1 MTFLLINL
9 ITIAIPLALS
19 FNKKVRFHQY
29 WRFLWPG
36 ILIMMAV
43 FIPWDIWFTTSGY
56 WGFNQE
62 HLIGIKILNLPLEA
76 WLFFITLP
84 YAGLF
89 IYECVRAY
97 MPLGPFI
104 TIARPMAI
112 VLMAVFIIIAAMN
125 LNHMYTV
132 AACTLGV
139 VLLQLALVTKS
150 PNLHWF
156 QFAYLVFLIP
166 FLLINGWLTGAF
178 TDTPV
183 VWHNDTATMAIR
195 VFNIPIED
203 YIYNL
208 DMLLMVFLVYDRL
221 EARKTIAQLKT

>member
-1 MTFLLINL
+1 MTYLLINL

-19 FNKKVRFHQY
+19 FDKKVGFHKY
-29 WRFLWPG
+29 WRYLWPG
-36 ILIMMAV
+36 VLVMMAV
-43 FIPWDIWFTTSGY
+43 FIPWDIWFTISGY
-56 WGFNQE
+56 WGFTEE
-62 HLIGIKILNLPLEA
+62 HLTGVKIMHIPIEE
-76 WLFFITLP
+76 WLFFITVP
-84 YAGLF
+84 YACMF
-89 IYECVRAY
+89 IYECVRTY

-104 TIARPMAI
+104 TIARPMSI

-132 AACTLGV
+132 AVCTLGV

-156 QFAYLVFLIP
+156 QFTYLVVIVP

-183 VWHNDTATMAIR
+183 VWYNDATTLAIR
-195 VFNIPIED
+195 VFTIPVED
-203 YIYNL
+203 FIYNL

-221 EARKTIAQLKT
+221 EARKVIAELNS